1 MGAIICCAVVVA
13 VSLVAVSLIGV
24 VAFAVSGNVLHY
36 CNEWGIINRLS
47 ISY

>member
-24 VAFAVSGNVLHY
+24 VVFYLVTHTNKFLVSL
-36 CNEWGIINRLS
+36 
-47 ISY
+47 